1 MDQDNG
7 RWSRE
12 AWAQGSD
19 ASAPGD
25 MALSLVILLV
35 ALVLVLVLAAVGPGN
50 LAQLMG
56 GM

>member
-1 MDQDNG
+1 MDNDNG

-12 AWAQGSD
+12 AWAQGSE
-19 ASAPGD
+19 ASAPSD
-25 MALSLVILLV
+25 MALSLVILVV